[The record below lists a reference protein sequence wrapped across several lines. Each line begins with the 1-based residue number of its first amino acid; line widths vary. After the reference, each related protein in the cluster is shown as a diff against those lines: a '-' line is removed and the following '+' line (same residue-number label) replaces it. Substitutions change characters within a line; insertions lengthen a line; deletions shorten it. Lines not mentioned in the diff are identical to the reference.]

1 MIIICFFSFEFAP
14 ASFLAINCGGSKLT
28 YGGIIFDEDAKPLGR
43 AGFDINQDHYWVVT
57 NAAPTNLGYND
68 IVTADYSVLDTAEN
82 QMYQTART
90 STGSLRYFMVGLS
103 NGNYTVVLY
112 FAEIVM
118 DDNSSPW
125 AVLGRRIFDISIQ
138 VLLVF

>member
-1 MIIICFFSFEFAP
+1 M
-14 ASFLAINCGGSKLT
+14 
-28 YGGIIFDEDAKPLGR
+28 
-43 AGFDINQDHYWVVT
+43 
-57 NAAPTNLGYND
+57 NAASTNLGHND
-68 IVTADYSVLDTAEN
+68 IVTTDYSAVDTPEN
-82 QMYQTART
+82 QMYLTART

-138 VLLVF
+138 VLHVF